1 MGKGSGNADKKTL
14 GPLTALVVGAVL
26 VAIPEPATTGLGL
39 LIIAST
45 VGVSAIGAATG
56 KG

>member
-1 MGKGSGNADKKTL
+1 MAAKQEKKTL
-14 GPLTALVVGAVL
+14 GPLSALIVGAVL

-45 VGVSAIGAATG
+45 VGVTAFSAA